1 MPSKMLNILVTS
13 PKYMIPLF
21 PQKRFN
27 RIKINLSMP
36 NRGQNLLKFSSI
48 KVINKTRGKE
58 KQESCCMIFFYH

>member
-36 NRGQNLLKFSSI
+36 NRGQNLLKLRVGRQIRAMKMLS
-48 KVINKTRGKE
+48 
-58 KQESCCMIFFYH
+58 